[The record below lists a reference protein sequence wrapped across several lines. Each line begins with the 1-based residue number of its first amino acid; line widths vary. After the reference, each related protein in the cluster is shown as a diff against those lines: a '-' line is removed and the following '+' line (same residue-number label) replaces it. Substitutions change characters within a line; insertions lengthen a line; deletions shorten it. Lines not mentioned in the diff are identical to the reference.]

1 MTDPVGEQAAWT
13 AEELE
18 KLPPFRG
25 LTFRGVPLEAK
36 LEAGALETT
45 VATVTSRDPR
55 IATENFTLPRLL
67 AIATRTGRA
76 VGNAEHEIV
85 LAPGSALMPVAEIR
99 IKEAELVVR
108 LVEEL
113 DRTGGTPDNTGLP
126 PNLQEFFSEVS
137 MRVLQAYR
145 RDPLPDPT
153 PGKFAGDL
161 A

>member
-1 MTDPVGEQAAWT
+1 MTDPTDQGAWT
-13 AEELE
+13 LEELE
-18 KLPPFRG
+18 KLPGFRG

-36 LEAGALETT
+36 LEAGTLETT
-45 VATVTSRDPR
+45 VPTVTSRDPR
-55 IATENFTLPRLL
+55 IATENFTHPRVL

-85 LAPGSALMPVAEIR
+85 LAAGSALMPVAEIR

-113 DRTGGTPDNTGLP
+113 DRTGGTPDTTGLP
-126 PNLQEFFSEVS
+126 PTLEEFFSEVS

-145 RDPLPDPT
+145 RDEIPVAS
-153 PGKFAGDL
+153 PGKFSGDL